1 MLYRF
6 RAMTS
11 YLRRLLRTGAAYQL
25 ADAVSKVVALA
36 LLPVYTRHLT
46 RADYGTA
53 ELLLTTIILFSIVL
67 RLGLGEA
74 LVRFH
79 YLDADPERRRRL
91 ARTAT
96 GTLLVA
102 TTVAAVAVALAA
114 EPVSRALLGSSQP
127 DVMRAAALGLWAF
140 TNLELAYALL
150 RVEERARAFATA
162 SLANV
167 GADRRADGLARR
179 RPRRGRARPAARQLR
194 RLGGRAGRP
203 VVARARRVRPAP
215 GRDRA
220 RPARPDAALRAAD
233 RARRGLGL
241 RAVLHR
247 PASGSTA
254 SRAPDEA
261 GLYSLSVKLAGVVVF
276 TVRAFQYAWP
286 PLAYSIVDDA
296 EASRVYARIATYYV
310 LFTGIVVA
318 GLVLLG
324 RWLVRLFA
332 APEFFEAHEAL
343 PWVALGWALYGL
355 FLVLV
360 AMAGRARVTV
370 RNAPAA
376 LCGLAVNVALLALL
390 VPPLGIAGA
399 GLALV
404 GAYVVML
411 VVMWA
416 LTRNLFPVAFEWGR
430 LARFALVAGGAAAG
444 ELLLPTEGAAG
455 FLTRALAL
463 AAIGPALWA
472 AGFFR
477 PGELAA
483 ARRLFTRAVPNRAVE
498 LLRALGETLAAA
510 REERRAGVLG
520 VALRV
525 VPGQDERGGRAQ
537 RVGPGGEL
545 AHERG
550 RQAEWCLRM

>member
-1 MLYRF
+1 
-6 RAMTS
+6 MTS
-11 YLRRLLRTGAAYQL
+11 YLRRLLRAGAAYQL
-25 ADAVSKVVALA
+25 ADAVSKLVALG
-36 LLPVYTRHLT
+36 LLPIYTRHLT

-74 LVRFH
+74 FVRFH

-96 GTLLVA
+96 GSLFVITTLFA
-102 TTVAAVAVALAA
+102 IGAAIAA
-114 EPVSRALLGSSQP
+114 EPISRALLGNSQP
-127 DVMRAAALGLWAF
+127 DLIRAAALGLWAF

-167 GADRRADGLARR
+167 ALTVALT
-179 RPRRGRARPAARQLR
+179 LW
-194 RLGGRAGRP
+194 L
-203 VVARARRVRPAP
+203 VV
-215 GRDRA
+215 GRDEGA
-220 RPARPDAALRAAD
+220 
-233 RARRGLGL
+233 LGL
-241 RAVLHR
+241 LLGNYVASAVVVVGLWWAERDAFGLRPGGIERAQLGPMLRFGLPTV
-247 PASGSTA
+247 PAEVSVFLLFFVDRFWLYRFESP
-254 SRAPDEA
+254 SEA
-261 GLYSLSVKLAGVVVF
+261 GLYSLSVKLAGIVVF

-296 EASRVYARIATYYV
+296 EASRVYARITTYYV
-310 LFTGIVVA
+310 LFTGVVVA

-332 APEFFEAHEAL
+332 APEFFDAHQAL
-343 PWVALGWALYGL
+343 PWVSLGWALYGL

-360 AMAGRARVTV
+360 AMAGRAQVTV

-376 LCGLAVNVALLALL
+376 LCGLIVNIALLALL

-404 GAYVVML
+404 GAYLVML

-416 LTRNLFPVAFEWGR
+416 LIRNLFPVAFEWGR
-430 LARFALVAGGAAAG
+430 LASFTLVAGGISAAG
-444 ELLLPTEGAAG
+444 ELLLPTEGAVG

-463 AAIGPALWA
+463 AAIPPALWA
-472 AGFFR
+472 ARFFR
-477 PGELAA
+477 PGELVA
-483 ARRLFTRAVPNRAVE
+483 ARRLFRRAVPS
-498 LLRALGETLAAA
+498 
-510 REERRAGVLG
+510 AGG
-520 VALRV
+520 
-525 VPGQDERGGRAQ
+525 
-537 RVGPGGEL
+537 
-545 AHERG
+545 
-550 RQAEWCLRM
+550 